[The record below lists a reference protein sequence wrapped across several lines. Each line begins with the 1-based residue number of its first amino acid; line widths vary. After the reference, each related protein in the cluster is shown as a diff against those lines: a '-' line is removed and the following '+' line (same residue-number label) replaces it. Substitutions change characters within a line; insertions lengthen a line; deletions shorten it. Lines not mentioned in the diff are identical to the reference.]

1 MMRRGTHRHA
11 GIAGFTLVEALAA
24 TVLMGVVLTALA
36 ALAGQ
41 WMPNWNRGIV
51 RAQASEVVGVAL
63 ERLVGDVASSQFVT
77 PGRDAKNPLFDG
89 TPSAVVFVRTAFG
102 PSARPGLE
110 VVRIAQMRDGN
121 ETALVRSTAPFMPVG
136 GGITAPIPPN
146 FADPIVLLHSPYRV
160 SFAYAGHDGAW
171 KDAWQSKQDLPAV
184 VRITVRQADS
194 DRALSVSTAALIHV
208 DMPVA
213 CIKQKGQSQ
222 PGLNPAQIQAQAQAQ
237 AQALQ
242 IQAQAQAQVLQSRGQ
257 AVPQGLQAPIPGPS
271 CDNGASAGQ
280 QDQAAA
286 PMRPP
291 G

>member
-1 MMRRGTHRHA
+1 MMCRRTRRHA

-36 ALAGQ
+36 AIAGQ

-51 RAQASEVVGVAL
+51 RAQSSEIVSVAL
-63 ERLVGDVASSQFVT
+63 DRLVGDVAASQSVT

-102 PSARPGLE
+102 PNAQPGLE
-110 VVRIAQMRDGN
+110 VVRIAQMRSGN
-121 ETALVRSTAPFMPVG
+121 ETALVRSTAPFVPVG
-136 GGITAPIPPN
+136 ANVSAPILPN
-146 FADPIVLLHSPYRV
+146 FLDPVVLLPSPYVV
-160 SFAYAGHDGAW
+160 SFAYAGRDGAW
-171 KDAWQSKQDLPAV
+171 KDAWRNAPDLPVV
-184 VRITVRQADS
+184 VRITVRRTDS

-213 CIKQKGQSQ
+213 CLRQKGQGQ
-222 PGLNPAQIQAQAQAQ
+222 GLTSAQNQAQAQAQ

-242 IQAQAQAQVLQSRGQ
+242 VQAQAQAQVLQARGQ
-257 AVPQGLQAPIPGPS
+257 AVPQGLQAQATGPS
-271 CDNGASAGQ
+271 CDTSAPGPQ
-280 QDQAAA
+280 GQAAA
-286 PMRPP
+286 AMPPP